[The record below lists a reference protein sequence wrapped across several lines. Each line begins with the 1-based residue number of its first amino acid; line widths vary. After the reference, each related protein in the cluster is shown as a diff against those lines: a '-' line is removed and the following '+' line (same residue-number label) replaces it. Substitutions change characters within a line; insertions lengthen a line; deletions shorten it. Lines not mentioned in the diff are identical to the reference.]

1 MEMAETKTF
10 NGEKLIKMSFI
21 ENLKKITGNEY
32 IDTFLLCVII
42 FAIINFIIAIIG
54 YAVDG
59 LIVYLFSNIAIIIY
73 SLFAPIA
80 APPTFAILTPVA
92 IPTMGSLTAG
102 IVIMSIGY
110 ILSPI
115 LVAIIAGRIGES
127 KNVSFYSWFLLSMIS
142 AVICMFLP
150 YIAIP
155 YSPIMVLMIYIAFTT
170 GAGNELTLIIV
181 GMTFLGGIINGLFY
195 GAIAMLVNKSE

>member
-1 MEMAETKTF
+1 
-10 NGEKLIKMSFI
+10 MSFI
-21 ENLKKITGNEY
+21 KKLEQLTGNDY
-32 IDTFLLCVII
+32 IDTFLFCLII

-54 YAVDG
+54 YAVDN
-59 LIVYLFSNIAIIIY
+59 LITYLFSNIAIIIY

-92 IPTMGSLTAG
+92 IPTMGSLTVG

-110 ILSPI
+110 IVSPI

-127 KNVSFYSWFLLSMIS
+127 KAVSFYSWFLLSMIS
-142 AVICMFLP
+142 AVICMFMP

-170 GAGNELTLIIV
+170 GAGNELTLILI
-181 GMTFLGGIINGLFY
+181 GMTFIGGIINGFFY
-195 GAIAMLVNKSE
+195 GAIAMLVNKSD